1 MENKTPLLMDAS
13 RVLMAS
19 PFRQS
24 KQAGASL
31 LEPAFTRIAVNIG
44 LYGATNDCV
53 PQPRPGGSN
62 AE

>member
-1 MENKTPLLMDAS
+1 MDAS